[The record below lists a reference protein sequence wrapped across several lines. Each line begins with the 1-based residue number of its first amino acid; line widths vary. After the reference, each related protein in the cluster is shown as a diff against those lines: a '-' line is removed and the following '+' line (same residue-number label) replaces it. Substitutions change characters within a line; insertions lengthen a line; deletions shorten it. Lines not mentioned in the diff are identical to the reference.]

1 MNSKIMMKSLD
12 DTRSGRTLFVMCFML
27 YSVALCGRLNYA
39 SVLAKVISTGFLEKD
54 VAGLIATAFNVTYG
68 CCRFVSGFIANTL
81 LCFLYA
87 FLSEQIVVCLRC
99 SAATD
104 CICIIALFWQKGN
117 RFSTF

>member
-68 CCRFVSGFIANTL
+68 CCQFVSGFIADKLPPFGTVSVSIL
-81 LCFLYA
+81 G
-87 FLSEQIVVCLRC
+87 
-99 SAATD
+99 AAT
-104 CICIIALFWQKGN
+104 CNICMYFAMSNNLGLPV
-117 RFSTF
+117 